1 MGNRGGTNRGGSGG
15 GMQMQAMMPLTP
27 VVKVLVIT
35 CAVVWLFG
43 QLIIDRFL
51 LGGGFFVSYFALIPN
66 LVVQK
71 FFIWQLLTYAFLHSA
86 SPFHIIL
93 NLLALWWLG
102 SELEQRWGA
111 RFFLT
116 YYLVCA
122 VGSAFLYVTIVLIY
136 ALAGGSVTAM
146 LTPVMGASGAIFGL
160 LLAYGIIFGERIVH
174 FMMIFPMK
182 AKYFVMIL
190 GGIEVVNLLNTGVAG
205 SEVASLAHLGGIVSG
220 FVFLSIHTRLKQKK
234 GSPKAQSSKA
244 GKLKLVINNEKK
256 KDGNPKYW
264 N

>member
-1 MGNRGGTNRGGSGG
+1 
-15 GMQMQAMMPLTP
+15 MQTMIPFTP
-27 VVKVLVIT
+27 VVKVLVII

-43 QLIIDRFL
+43 QLIIDRFFL
-51 LGGGFFVSYFALIPN
+51 SGQFFANYFALVPN
-66 LVVQK
+66 LVLQK
-71 FFIWQLLTYAFLHSA
+71 FYIWQLFTYAFLHTS

-111 RFFLT
+111 KFFIT

-122 VGSAFLYVTIVLIY
+122 IGAAFLYVSIVLVY
-136 ALAGGSVTAM
+136 ALTGGSVTVL

-160 LLAYGIIFGERIVH
+160 MLAYGMLFGERVVH
-174 FMMIFPMK
+174 FMMMFPMK

-190 GGIEVVNLLNTGVAG
+190 GGIEMVNLLNTGVGG
-205 SEVASLAHLGGIVSG
+205 SEVASLAHLGGLASG
-220 FVFLSIHTRLKQKK
+220 YLFLLLNKKLQQKK
-234 GSPKAQSSKA
+234 WREKSSTKTS
-244 GKLKLVINNEKK
+244 KLKLVINNEKK
-256 KDGNPKYW
+256 KEGPKYW

>member
-1 MGNRGGTNRGGSGG
+1 MSGG
-15 GMQMQAMMPLTP
+15 GGMPMQAMMPLTP

-35 CAVVWLFG
+35 CAVIWLFG
-43 QLIIDRFL
+43 QLILDRFF
-51 LGGGFFVSYFALIPN
+51 LGGGFFATYFALVPSF
-66 LVVQK
+66 VVQK
-71 FFIWQLLTYAFLHSA
+71 FFVWQLLTYAFLHST

-116 YYLVCA
+116 YYLVC
-122 VGSAFLYVTIVLIY
+122 VMGSAFIYVSIVLAY
-136 ALAGGSVTAM
+136 ALAGGAVTAM
-146 LTPVMGASGAIFGL
+146 LTPVMGASGGIFGL

-190 GGIEVVNLLNTGVAG
+190 GGIEMVNLLNTGISG

-220 FVFLSIHTRLKQKK
+220 FIFLSIHTRLQQKK
-234 GSPKAQSSKA
+234 RRQSLRPQKT
-244 GKLKLVINNEKK
+244 GKLKLVINNDKK
-256 KDGNPKYW
+256 ADNGPKYW

>member
-1 MGNRGGTNRGGSGG
+1 
-15 GMQMQAMMPLTP
+15 MQAMIPFTP
-27 VVKVLVIT
+27 VVKVLVII

-43 QLIIDRFL
+43 QLIIDRFF
-51 LGGGFFVSYFALIPN
+51 LGGSFFTTYLALVPN
-66 LVVQK
+66 LVLQK
-71 FFIWQLLTYAFLHSA
+71 FFIWQLVTYAFLHSS

-102 SELEQRWGA
+102 SELEQRWGGK
-111 RFFLT
+111 FFLT

-136 ALAGGSVTAM
+136 ALMGGSVTVL
-146 LTPVMGASGAIFGL
+146 LTPVVGASGAIFGL
-160 LLAYGIIFGERIVH
+160 LLAYGILFGERVVY
-174 FMMIFPMK
+174 FMMMFPMK

-190 GGIEVVNLLNTGVAG
+190 GGIEIVNLINTGVAG

-220 FVFLSIHTRLKQKK
+220 YLFLQVNKKFQQKK
-234 GSPKAQSSKA
+234 WKEKSTAKS
-244 GKLKLVINNEKK
+244 KLKLVINNEKK
-256 KDGNPKYW
+256 KDGPKYW

>member
-1 MGNRGGTNRGGSGG
+1 
-15 GMQMQAMMPLTP
+15 MQIQAMMPLTP
-27 VVKVLVIT
+27 VVKAIVIT
-35 CAVVWLFG
+35 CAVVWLLG
-43 QLIIDRFL
+43 QLIIDRFM
-51 LGGGFFVSYFALIPN
+51 LGGTFFTTYFALIPN
-66 LVVQK
+66 FVVQK
-71 FFIWQLLTYAFLHSA
+71 FFIWQLLTYAFLHSS

-102 SELEQRWGA
+102 SELEQRWGG

-116 YYLVCA
+116 YYLVCT
-122 VGSAFLYVTIVLIY
+122 VGSAFLYVSIVLAY

-146 LTPVMGASGAIFGL
+146 LTPVMGASGAVFGL
-160 LLAYGIIFGERIVH
+160 LLAYGIIFGERVVH

-220 FVFLSIHTRLKQKK
+220 YLFLLIHTRLKQKK
-234 GSPKAQSSKA
+234 WPQKATAQKT

>member
-1 MGNRGGTNRGGSGG
+1 MGNRGGGSSGG
-15 GMQMQAMMPLTP
+15 QMQMIPFTP
-27 VVKVLVIT
+27 VVKVLVIA
-35 CAVVWLFG
+35 CAVIWLFG
-43 QLIIDRFL
+43 QLIIDRFM
-51 LGGGFFVSYFALIPN
+51 LGGSFFTTYFALVPN

-71 FFIWQLLTYAFLHSA
+71 FYVWQLVTYAFLHSS

-102 SELEQRWGA
+102 SELEQRWGG

-122 VGSAFLYVTIVLIY
+122 IGSAFLYVTIALIF
-136 ALAGGSVTAM
+136 ALSGGSVTAM
-146 LTPVMGASGAIFGL
+146 LTPVVGASGAIFGL
-160 LLAYGIIFGERIVH
+160 LLAYGILFGERVVY
-174 FMMIFPMK
+174 FMMMFPMK

-190 GGIEVVNLLNTGVAG
+190 GGIEVVNLINTGVAG

-220 FVFLSIHTRLKQKK
+220 YLFLLTNKK
-234 GSPKAQSSKA
+234 MQQRKWKDKTTAKS
-244 GKLKLVINNEKK
+244 KLKLVINNEKK
-256 KDGNPKYW
+256 KEGPKYW